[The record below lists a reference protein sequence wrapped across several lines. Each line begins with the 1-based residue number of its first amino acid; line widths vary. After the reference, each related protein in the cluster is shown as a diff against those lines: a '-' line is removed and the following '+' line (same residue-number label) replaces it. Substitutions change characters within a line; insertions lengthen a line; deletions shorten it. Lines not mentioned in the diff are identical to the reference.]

1 MIFSSLKYL
10 QPTNYFSLARTKGNF
25 VFPKADQLSLSVLDS
40 LTRDDFYT
48 SRLAKDYDLSWQAIQ
63 SGYVGDVA
71 TYTTFEKLPA
81 IDEYRFLNK
90 NFSKFW
96 VFYVLLFRIFSL
108 KNPFI
113 ELYSFFK
120 VLKTRR
126 ITYSKQS
133 IPYEDYQNFQSS
145 FITQTPLVSVIIPTL
160 NRYPYL
166 KDVLMDL
173 EKQTYKNFEVIV
185 VDQTEPFKEN
195 FYDDWQLDIKFWYQ
209 QEKALWRARNEAI
222 QSSKG
227 EYVLLYDDDSLIEE
241 NWIFEHLK
249 ALDYFKADI
258 SSGVSLSVL
267 GAKVPDMYSFFKIS
281 DQIDTGNVLIKKNV
295 FRKIGLFDRQFEK
308 QRMGDGEFGLRT
320 FLAGFKN
327 ISNPFAK
334 RVHLKVGTG
343 GLRQMGSWDG
353 FRPKKWLDPRPIPS
367 VLYLFRKYFGNK
379 NTIYSLLRTI
389 PQSIV
394 PYKFKRNKSIIIFSY
409 FTLLIVWPLVLF
421 QIWKSWQL
429 ASVKLMEGDLIEEII
444 YK

>member
-1 MIFSSLKYL
+1 M
-10 QPTNYFSLARTKGNF
+10 G
-25 VFPKADQLSLSVLDS
+25 VF
-40 LTRDDFYT
+40 
-48 SRLAKDYDLSWQAIQ
+48 
-63 SGYVGDVA
+63 
-71 TYTTFEKLPA
+71 
-81 IDEYRFLNK
+81 
-90 NFSKFW
+90 
-96 VFYVLLFRIFSL
+96 VLLFRIFSL

-133 IPYEDYQNFQSS
+133 ILYEDYQNFQSS
-145 FITQTPLVSVIIPTL
+145 FITQTPLVSIIIPTL

-166 KDVLMDL
+166 KDVLIDL

-241 NWIFEHLK
+241 NWILEHLK

-281 DQIDTGNVLIKKNV
+281 DQIDTGNVLIKKDV